1 MGHQRCASSSREN
14 MKAQAVLCVVV
25 FLIGLASSHSLS
37 KRSLLKGSSHDHSHQ
52 HQHHHQRRFQGRR
65 QHQRQLATGARRTG
79 RDGDHHHEPHGEV
92 RAISTGY
99 LPADDYEDDLAGYG
113 ASSRTQGDNLPGY
126 SGSDEDYPDQSQYGA
141 SGRDSPQPEYEETT
155 TAAPDLARDQDGES
169 ADEQYGAPSNID
181 NSYAAPDGEY
191 GAPDSDDSEGSG
203 ADESGV
209 DVARATDT
217 DYAAPDTEYG
227 GPADSSNSRAQLDGD
242 YEAPAP
248 NYSSGNGFP
257 FEAVENS
264 TGARYAGAGAGG
276 GRQCPGGS
284 IEECVAVCPGSS
296 VRVYGACV
304 GGCAD
309 RCPETV

>member
-1 MGHQRCASSSREN
+1 MGAQGLTICQDILDLRITQTSPSMDQIRVSTEPPSETVSQS
-14 MKAQAVLCVVV
+14 MKRPLPQLQTWPEMLMARV
-25 FLIGLASSHSLS
+25 
-37 KRSLLKGSSHDHSHQ
+37 HD
-52 HQHHHQRRFQGRR
+52 
-65 QHQRQLATGARRTG
+65 
-79 RDGDHHHEPHGEV
+79 
-92 RAISTGY
+92 
-99 LPADDYEDDLAGYG
+99 
-113 ASSRTQGDNLPGY
+113 
-126 SGSDEDYPDQSQYGA
+126 
-141 SGRDSPQPEYEETT
+141 
-155 TAAPDLARDQDGES
+155 
-169 ADEQYGAPSNID
+169 QYGAPSNID

-191 GAPDSDDSEGSG
+191 GAPDSDSEGSG

-209 DVARATDT
+209 DVARSTDS
-217 DYAAPDTEYG
+217 DYSAPDTEYG
-227 GPADSSNSRAQLDGD
+227 SPDSSNSRSQLDGD

-264 TGARYAGAGAGG
+264 TGARYAGAGG

-284 IEECVAVCPGSS
+284 IEECVAVCPGST